1 MGVLV
6 IVTGVFEN
14 IVIVDRAYPCSI
26 INPSSIE
33 RRSTFDI
40 GNNFRIIFMFDFYFD
55 GFASS
60 KCGGILPKSFHLAL
74 LEEQLLSDVG

>member
-14 IVIVDRAYPCSI
+14 IVIVDRAILVALSIHLALRGAPRLTSGIILGLYLCST
-26 INPSSIE
+26 
-33 RRSTFDI
+33 STSM
-40 GNNFRIIFMFDFYFD
+40 GLLAVNV
-55 GFASS
+55 AV
-60 KCGGILPKSFHLAL
+60 LPKSFHLAL